1 MSHEPLDL
9 NLACME
15 APIQIQ
21 SLHSCATPNVQWC
34 NCRARLHLCPGG
46 VLRSVSMT
54 CSTTKA
60 LPRMLWQRQD
70 SGHSNLAGSVGW
82 PSWLPSCLFY
92 FPQWL
97 EMSSWV
103 QRGSTTTTIK
113 KTLCFCVFL
122 YGQKQSFNQ
131 PNQTGNETTL
141 KSYQTDQLQN
151 SCWCWPYSQRRK

>member
-1 MSHEPLDL
+1 MSREPLDL
-9 NLACME
+9 NLGCTE
-15 APIQIQ
+15 APIQVQ

-54 CSTTKA
+54 CSATKA

-70 SGHSNLAGSVGW
+70 FGHSNLAGSVGW

-103 QRGSTTTTIK
+103 QRESTTTTIK
-113 KTLCFCVFL
+113 KKNPLLLCL
-122 YGQKQSFNQ
+122 LLRTETILQ
-131 PNQTGNETTL
+131 PAKPDRKWDNIKVISDWLN
-141 KSYQTDQLQN
+141 SY
-151 SCWCWPYSQRRK
+151 WCWPYSQRHK